1 MSYVFTGKH
10 ASVTSAELI
19 EFVSRTLPAH
29 MVPASVMVSS
39 DMPLSPAGKLDRKAL
54 PAPVFETKEFR
65 APPVTEM
72 EQILS
77 EIFADVLGLDRIGT
91 DDSFFAQGGDSIMSI
106 QLVSRAKARG
116 VVFAPSDVF
125 ESKTVAALAEVAKY
139 AADVEAAVVL
149 EELPGGGVGW
159 MPLTPIERFM
169 VERGGSYNRFT
180 QTMTLELPLGVQRA
194 DIVRTL
200 AAVVDHHDMF
210 RSRLI
215 SDGRGWGGMSVSE
228 PGTVD
233 VEDLLSRVDVD
244 AAADESTIVLTASK
258 GLDEALGRLNPADGV
273 MVQFVWVDFGPTRT
287 GRLIIA
293 AHHLIV
299 DGGVSWRIIVPDLVS
314 AAAQMAG
321 GASGATGGDVAGTT
335 GGDVA
340 LEPTG
345 TSMRRWAHALS
356 EEAHRDSRV
365 AELDTWRK
373 VLQTPD
379 RCWVRGRT
387 TLPSTLRQRFSG

>member
-1 MSYVFTGKH
+1 
-10 ASVTSAELI
+10 
-19 EFVSRTLPAH
+19 
-29 MVPASVMVSS
+29 
-39 DMPLSPAGKLDRKAL
+39 
-54 PAPVFETKEFR
+54 
-65 APPVTEM
+65 
-72 EQILS
+72 
-77 EIFADVLGLDRIGT
+77 
-91 DDSFFAQGGDSIMSI
+91 
-106 QLVSRAKARG
+106 
-116 VVFAPSDVF
+116 
-125 ESKTVAALAEVAKY
+125 
-139 AADVEAAVVL
+139 
-149 EELPGGGVGW
+149 

-215 SDGRGWGGMSVSE
+215 SDGRGWGMSVSE

-299 DGGVSWRIIVPDLVS
+299 DGVSWRIIVPDLVS

-321 GASGATGGDVAGTT
+321 ASGAT
-335 GGDVA
+335 GDVA

-356 EEAHRDSRV
+356 EEAPSGFACGRAGYV
-365 AELDTWRK
+365 AEGVADTG
-373 VLQTPD
+373 P
-379 RCWVRGRT
+379 GA
-387 TLPSTLRQRFSG
+387 G

>member
-1 MSYVFTGKH
+1 
-10 ASVTSAELI
+10 
-19 EFVSRTLPAH
+19 

-39 DMPLSPAGKLDRKAL
+39 DMPLSPAGKLDQR

-65 APPVTEM
+65 APVTEM

-149 EELPGGGVGW
+149 EVAGRWSRLDAVDADRTIHGRARW
-159 MPLTPIERFM
+159 QLQPIHTDDDSRA
-169 VERGGSYNRFT
+169 ST
-180 QTMTLELPLGVQRA
+180 GVQRA

-215 SDGRGWGGMSVSE
+215 SDGRGWGCRSRARNRGRRGSAQ
-228 PGTVD
+228 PRRCRRGCG
-233 VEDLLSRVDVD
+233 RVDNCSHGFQGPRRGSRPV
-244 AAADESTIVLTASK
+244 ESGGRRNGSVRV
-258 GLDEALGRLNPADGV
+258 GRL
-273 MVQFVWVDFGPTRT
+273 RSHSH
-287 GRLIIA
+287 R
-293 AHHLIV
+293 
-299 DGGVSWRIIVPDLVS
+299 
-314 AAAQMAG
+314 
-321 GASGATGGDVAGTT
+321 
-335 GGDVA
+335 A
-340 LEPTG
+340 LDHRC
-345 TSMRRWAHALS
+345 TS
-356 EEAHRDSRV
+356 
-365 AELDTWRK
+365 
-373 VLQTPD
+373 PD
-379 RCWVRGRT
+379 RRRG
-387 TLPSTLRQRFSG
+387 L

>member
-1 MSYVFTGKH
+1 
-10 ASVTSAELI
+10 
-19 EFVSRTLPAH
+19 
-29 MVPASVMVSS
+29 
-39 DMPLSPAGKLDRKAL
+39 
-54 PAPVFETKEFR
+54 
-65 APPVTEM
+65 
-72 EQILS
+72 
-77 EIFADVLGLDRIGT
+77 
-91 DDSFFAQGGDSIMSI
+91 
-106 QLVSRAKARG
+106 
-116 VVFAPSDVF
+116 
-125 ESKTVAALAEVAKY
+125 
-139 AADVEAAVVL
+139 
-149 EELPGGGVGW
+149 
-159 MPLTPIERFM
+159 M

-180 QTMTLELPLGVQRA
+180 QTMTLEPSTRSAANRHRANPRRRRRPPRHVPL
-194 DIVRTL
+194 
-200 AAVVDHHDMF
+200 AVDP
-210 RSRLI
+210 
-215 SDGRGWGGMSVSE
+215 DGRGWGMSVSE

-244 AAADESTIVLTASK
+244 ASSDESTIVLTASK
-258 GLDEALGRLNPADGV
+258 GLDEALGRLNPAGGV

-299 DGGVSWRIIVPDLVS
+299 DGVSWRMIVPDLVS

-321 GASGATGGDVAGTT
+321 ASGAT
-335 GGDVA
+335 GDVA

-379 RCWVRGRT
+379 PVLGKRAYDSAVDVAATVQRISVTVPTQVTETLLT
-387 TLPSTLRQRFSG
+387 TLPEVFNGGANDGLLAGLALALIEWRGRARNRLDVCLAATRGPRS